1 MAKIKIGLVGK
12 TNTGKTTFFNAATL
26 LYAEVQPYPF
36 TTKQPNIGVAH
47 VSAPCVCKEFKVKDN
62 PRNSICINGWRFHP
76 IILIDLPGLIKG
88 AHLGKGL
95 GNQFLSV
102 ASQSDALLHLV
113 DASGSI
119 DAEGNIVEPGFG
131 DPVSDYFDTEE
142 ELVMWYLK
150 MIEGNRQNI
159 ERNEKKYG
167 TVEALHTVLSG
178 SKVSVEHI
186 ELSLALS
193 ELSDK
198 PFRKWDIEESRN
210 FAYIIRDISKPTVV
224 VANKIDLEG
233 AEENYT
239 RLSKALKDVVVVPAS
254 ADAELALRRAQHKGL
269 VEYIPGDEEFR
280 VKDPSALNEKQKRAL
295 EYMERFVFS
304 KIMRT
309 GVQFA
314 LNTLI
319 FKVMAF
325 KYVYP
330 VEDTKNLSDKSGKV
344 LPDVFL
350 LPRDASLMDL
360 AGEIHTEL
368 AKKLIYGVDVRT
380 GLKLPKDY
388 LLHDRDIVHL
398 VTATRKRV

>member
-1 MAKIKIGLVGK
+1 MVKIKIGIIGK

-26 LYAEVQPYPF
+26 LHAEVQPYPF
-36 TTKQPNIGVAH
+36 TTQQPNIGVAH
-47 VSAPCVCKEFKVKDN
+47 VSSPCVCKEFRVSDN
-62 PRNSICINGWRFHP
+62 PRNSVCINGWRFHP

-88 AHLGKGL
+88 AHIGKGL

-178 SKVSVEHI
+178 SKVTKEHI
-186 ELSLALS
+186 DLALALS

-198 PFRKWDIEESRN
+198 PFKRWDVEESRQ

-254 ADAELALRRAQHKGL
+254 ADAELALRRAQQKGL

-280 VKDPSALNEKQKRAL
+280 VKNPSALNEKQKRAL

-314 LNTLI
+314 INTLI

-330 VEDTKNLSDKSGKV
+330 VEDINSLSDKSGRI

-350 LPRDASLMDL
+350 LPRDASLLEL
-360 AGEIHTEL
+360 ANEIHTEL

-388 LLHDRDIVHL
+388 LLHDRDVIHL
-398 VTATRKRV
+398 VTAARKRV